1 MGTVVTRSGRVSHV
15 SRARAASLT

>member
-15 SRARAASLT
+15 PRARAASLT